1 MSDIRNAIENALS
14 AMVPLIAPAVVS
26 TSTVAAST
34 VITTA
39 APHGLVS
46 GLYVTLAG
54 HTSTPTI
61 NGVYKITVISATKF
75 SIPTAV
81 TVAGSGGTVTANL
94 YAWENIDFAPI
105 TGVPYQTGTMV
116 RAKPDNPEMGA
127 SYRDRGFYQTDCAF
141 PSQIGTATAEARAE
155 AIQLAFKRGTTL
167 TSGSTTLMVMET
179 PYIMA
184 GYPSPGCFIVPVRIP
199 YEAQVTV

>member
-14 AMVPLIAPAVVS
+14 AMAPLIDSAVVS

-34 VITTA
+34 VLTTA
-39 APHGLVS
+39 TAHGLVS

-61 NGVYKITVISATKF
+61 NGVYKITVISTTKF

-94 YAWENIDFAPI
+94 YAWENVEFAPVSGI
-105 TGVPYQTGTMV
+105 PYQTGTLV

-127 SYRDRGFYQTDCAF
+127 SFRDRGFFQVDCVF
-141 PSQIGTATAEARAE
+141 PSQRGTSTAEARAE
-155 AIQLAFKRGTTL
+155 LIRTTFKRGTTL
-167 TSGSTTLMVMET
+167 SSGSVTLMVLET
-179 PYIMA
+179 PHILP
-184 GYPSPGCFIVPVRIP
+184 GYSAPGVFIVPVRIP
-199 YEAQVTV
+199 YEAQITV